1 METHLALTI
10 IGTVLSLVGILFFL
24 IPEKVN
30 EKVMTDLSD
39 SAVQPAAAL
48 RSVLGGSAMWSG
60 LDSDSFKRFSS
71 RSGEQLI
78 DRLWNWDEYHAG
90 LDTAYQ
96 AAEIL

>member
-39 SAVQPAAAL
+39 SVNINNIYHLLIIPTTDFLYCAFVDNNYA
-48 RSVLGGSAMWSG
+48 SAC
-60 LDSDSFKRFSS
+60 SS
-71 RSGEQLI
+71 
-78 DRLWNWDEYHAG
+78 A
-90 LDTAYQ
+90 T
-96 AAEIL
+96 